1 MATPLLP
8 PAPPE
13 FVQVTILFNPGT
25 GELRVKAPPAALMLA
40 LAMLEL
46 ARHEITKKI
55 FEKPPA
61 IMPARSFPR
70 IS

>member
-8 PAPPE
+8 PAPPQ
-13 FVQVTILFNPGT
+13 FVEVTILFNPDN

-46 ARHEITKKI
+46 ARHEIIKKI

-61 IMPARSFPR
+61 IVPARFVPR